1 MSQLLADIVA
11 KVGKGQLG
19 SKNAQQSNR
28 NEWIFESALRIGAQS
43 WINVAHSDAQN
54 LFATISAKS
63 GHHAGNALGA
73 VFTAACGVGGL
84 FALCKELAQQ
94 LFEGLFS

>member
-28 NEWIFESALRIGAQS
+28 NEWIFESALRIG
-43 WINVAHSDAQN
+43 V
-54 LFATISAKS
+54 
-63 GHHAGNALGA
+63 
-73 VFTAACGVGGL
+73 
-84 FALCKELAQQ
+84 
-94 LFEGLFS
+94 